1 MMAYVNKN
9 FDIALDYLSDLPI
22 HATHPDGTFLLWT
35 DVSAMKLCK
44 NDLNKVMLNEWK
56 VHCDSGVLYDTA
68 NYQSVNPI
76 EHHVRINLATTH
88 ANVEEAF
95 DRIRKYFKK

>member
-1 MMAYVNKN
+1 M
-9 FDIALDYLSDLPI
+9 
-22 HATHPDGTFLLWT
+22 
-35 DVSAMKLCK
+35 
-44 NDLNKVMLNEWK
+44 
-56 VHCDSGVLYDTA
+56 YDT
-68 NYQSVNPI
+68 YDFTSVDPI